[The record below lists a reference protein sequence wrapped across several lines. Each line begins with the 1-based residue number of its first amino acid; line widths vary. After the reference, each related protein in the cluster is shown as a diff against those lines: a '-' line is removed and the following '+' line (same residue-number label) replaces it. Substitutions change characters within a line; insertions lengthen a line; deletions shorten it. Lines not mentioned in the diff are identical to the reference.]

1 MTTRFYID
9 LEVLARD
16 TSRGQ
21 MEDMFEPLADALY
34 DLSDVIDA
42 DLGMD
47 AGKRTFEFSMA
58 IDANTDRD
66 ALQIALNAVRTALH
80 CIGVHTPGW
89 ESLFEI
95 IRRTV
100 WNEPS
105 GNLINA

>member
-1 MTTRFYID
+1 MTRFYID
-9 LEVLARD
+9 LEVLARG

-21 MEDMFEPLADALY
+21 MEDLFDPLADAVY

-58 IDANTDRD
+58 VDADSDRE
-66 ALQIALNAVRTALH
+66 ALQIALNAVRSALH
-80 CIGVHTPGW
+80 RVGAYTPGW
-89 ESLFEI
+89 EQLFEI

-100 WNEPS
+100 WNEPAD
-105 GNLINA
+105 NHLTMV